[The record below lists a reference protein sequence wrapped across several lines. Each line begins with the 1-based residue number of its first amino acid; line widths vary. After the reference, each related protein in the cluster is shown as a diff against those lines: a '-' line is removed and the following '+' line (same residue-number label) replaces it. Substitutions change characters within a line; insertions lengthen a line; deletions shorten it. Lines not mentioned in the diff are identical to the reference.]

1 MNNAGN
7 ISTIKARLSANP
19 EPAVYVLFAL
29 QPLLNIL
36 SYWTARTGGGNTLTL
51 LLRFGVLAVVVL
63 AGFLLSGRKR
73 LWIFGGAAC
82 GLFWLCHMAVCASV
96 GYEDRISDLTNFVR
110 VLQMPLFTCCF
121 VVFLRRKPTL
131 LRTMERALILNFWLI
146 SAGVLLSVVTG
157 TSAMTYSYNQY
168 GIMGWAAN
176 SNAQS
181 AILSA
186 LTPVVVLYACRR

>member
-36 SYWTARTGGGNTLTL
+36 SYWTARPGGGHTLTL

-96 GYEDRISDLTNFVR
+96 GSRCRCLPA
-110 VLQMPLFTCCF
+110 VLWCSSGGSPRCSGPWNG
-121 VVFLRRKPTL
+121 R
-131 LRTMERALILNFWLI
+131 
-146 SAGVLLSVVTG
+146 
-157 TSAMTYSYNQY
+157 
-168 GIMGWAAN
+168 
-176 SNAQS
+176 
-181 AILSA
+181 
-186 LTPVVVLYACRR
+186 